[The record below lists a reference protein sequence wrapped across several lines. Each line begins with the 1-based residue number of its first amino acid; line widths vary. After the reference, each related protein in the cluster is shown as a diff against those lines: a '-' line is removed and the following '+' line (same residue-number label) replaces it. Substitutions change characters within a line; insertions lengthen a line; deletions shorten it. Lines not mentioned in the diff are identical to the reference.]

1 MGKKGQRAA
10 LDLLTNRVDWL
21 AAINLPLKHQKSPW
35 MTSHWKSRWTKLIQ
49 SHWTLKALHD
59 SKHDK
64 GIRLLPSKILLKHTT
79 SLSACRKCHRIG
91 WKFVRGRLPH
101 HSFLRQETTEKWASI
116 RIIYQYRAWGE
127 SGAMM
132 CHAELCLN
140 RVRFCTSQKIGVC
153 GSEQLSVCW
162 RNPCEQSL
170 ACAAAQWMTTDCLY
184 FLFCTLRCLS
194 QFSME
199 KPCAVQKIYNIFV

>member
-1 MGKKGQRAA
+1 M
-10 LDLLTNRVDWL
+10 
-21 AAINLPLKHQKSPW
+21 KHQKTPW

-127 SGAMM
+127 CWFQKPFNVLVNLVPCRTVSEQSPLLHLSENRGVRLGAALCVLTKPMRT
-132 CHAELCLN
+132 ELGL
-140 RVRFCTSQKIGVC
+140 RSSSVDEDGLPVFPILYASMSFTVQHGKAMC
-153 GSEQLSVCW
+153 GSKNLQYIRLTG
-162 RNPCEQSL
+162 NT
-170 ACAAAQWMTTDCLY
+170 M
-184 FLFCTLRCLS
+184 
-194 QFSME
+194 
-199 KPCAVQKIYNIFV
+199 NIWTNM